1 MSRITIACIAALAL
15 GTTLGMPGAVSA
27 QGGGWEPPPPA
38 ENTPAEG
45 ETPAAE
51 ATPTAEATPA
61 EEPEAAPAE
70 AEQPQSAWAQVESE
84 RPPSLGGRPEAPAP
98 VVPETPEVPEPAE
111 PTTGGTD
118 HSQVSY
124 GISYF
129 GLNDIRLVP
138 TGATI
143 GNGADAA
150 TIPSATIQMPRIG
163 ARLWFGSIG
172 LDLGVG
178 LGIGQSKSFDTCPR
192 ENVGTDEAPAFA
204 CGTEQRL
211 GGLDGM
217 FAFGVHAGLPIVV
230 NEGQHYALLVIPEV
244 DFSYGTGSL
253 FHPENP
259 DGDVGFTAWQI
270 DAGLRFGAEVQFGG
284 IGLPNLGLQFTVGLG
299 FRYHQATAEDTQLA
313 DVPTLVSAKSS
324 ELSIRT
330 VANDLLDGLV
340 RLNYYF

>member
-15 GTTLGMPGAVSA
+15 GTTLGLPGAVSA
-27 QGGGWEPPPPA
+27 QGGWEPPPPA

-51 ATPTAEATPA
+51 ATPEAEAPTA
-61 EEPEAAPAE
+61 AEPEAAPAE
-70 AEQPQSAWAQVESE
+70 AEQPQSTWAQVESE

-98 VVPETPEVPEPAE
+98 VVPEAPEAPEPAA
-111 PTTGGTD
+111 PTGGTD
-118 HSQVSY
+118 HAQVSY

-129 GLNDIRLVP
+129 GVNDLRLVP
-138 TGATI
+138 TGAVI
-143 GNGADAA
+143 NNGASSA
-150 TIPSATIQMPRIG
+150 TIPNATIQMPRIG
-163 ARLWFGSIG
+163 ARLWFGSVG

-192 ENVGTDEAPAFA
+192 VGEMPTA
-204 CGTEQRL
+204 CEPEQRT

-217 FAFGVHAGLPIVV
+217 IAFGVHAGLPIVV

-244 DFSYGTGSL
+244 DFSYGMGSL
-253 FHPENP
+253 FHPEIP
-259 DGDVGFTAWQI
+259 DGDVDFSAWQI
-270 DAGLRFGAEVQFGG
+270 DAGLRFGAEVQFGA
-284 IGLPNLGLQFTVGLG
+284 IGLPNLGMQFSLGLG
-299 FRYHQATAEDTQLA
+299 FRYHQATAEDSQLA
-313 DVPTLVSAKSS
+313 DAARPLVSARSS